1 MTLPNSF
8 VTLNKN
14 RVTIFVFLLFI
25 LSMMVSCAKTEN
37 QNGKLSTTDT
47 QGNAVS
53 IEKPAQRIVVL
64 YEPLLETVY
73 MLQKQ
78 ETLVGI
84 PSKIYTDADN
94 HKAYALMD
102 TRIAEKKIATPGDME
117 SANLESL
124 VAMNPDLVIAYQLSP
139 NVISSLK
146 EMGIAVYM
154 GKSETY
160 QDIEKEIKDL
170 ALLLDAKERGEALL
184 SFAKKEFEMMAQAVK
199 DVTPKSAYFSWA
211 NGRIYTTTGQT
222 SMMHECLVFA
232 GVKNVCTSEMD
243 QANINPETLAS
254 WNPDV
259 IFMWNDSP
267 SLFYENPQLSQVNA
281 IKNKQIYTLMPMHYF
296 NPHTLKALLTTLYMQ
311 SWAYQM
317 HSEDILLQKSKE
329 YLVFLYGEK
338 IGNALFQQFRKS

>member
-1 MTLPNSF
+1 MSWSNNF

-14 RVTIFVFLLFI
+14 RVTLLFCL
-25 LSMMVSCAKTEN
+25 LSLFSVMISCSKKEKTPAAIT
-37 QNGKLSTTDT
+37 LTDT
-47 QGNAVS
+47 QGNTVKL
-53 IEKPAQRIVVL
+53 EKPAQRIVVL

-94 HKAYALMD
+94 HTAYAIMD

-117 SANLESL
+117 SANLESI
-124 VAMNPDLVIAYQLSP
+124 VAINPDLVIAYQLSP
-139 NVISSLK
+139 NVISSLND
-146 EMGIAVYM
+146 MGIAVYM

-170 ALLLDAKERGEALL
+170 ALLLDAQERAEALV
-184 SFAKKEFEMMAQAVK
+184 SFAKKEFEIMAQAVK

-267 SLFYENPQLSQVNA
+267 SLFYQNPQLSGVNA

-329 YLVFLYGEK
+329 YLVFLYGAK
-338 IGNALFQQFRKS
+338 TGNALFQQFRKS